1 MSPIRNDSRYP
12 VSVSFLG
19 LVVLVAAL
27 VPLLTRGSYRRL
39 AEAPWHWV
47 GLLAL
52 GLALQLLL
60 DTSLIHRS
68 SYHSV
73 GFGILVASYVLLVG
87 FCAGNLLVRGMAVVL
102 IGVALNG
109 FIVTIDQGMPV
120 RIPPDWG
127 QTHVT
132 ATVKHH
138 PRVPGDH
145 LLALTDVIVLR
156 RLDSIVSFGDLIL
169 AFGLVDLS
177 YWASRRARR
186 SPRGV
191 PNHHDDERPTP
202 EAYDRDDSRETD
214 QPVPAGRTAGRRTRT
229 KPAREREHVGVGR
242 GRGRSAPPHATV
254 AIQDALERLER
265 P

>member
-1 MSPIRNDSRYP
+1 M
-12 VSVSFLG
+12 SFLG

-27 VPLLTRGSYRRL
+27 MPLLTRGSYRRL
-39 AEAPWHWV
+39 ADAPWRWG

-73 GFGILVASYVLLVG
+73 GFGILVASYVLLIG

-120 RIPPDWG
+120 RIPPDW
-127 QTHVT
+127 QQDHVA

-145 LLALTDVIVLR
+145 LLSLTDIIVLR
-156 RLDSIVSFGDLIL
+156 KLDAIVSFGDLII
-169 AFGLVDLS
+169 AFGLVDVS
-177 YWASRRARR
+177 FWASRRARR
-186 SPRGV
+186 SPRVSGRS
-191 PNHHDDERPTP
+191 DDREPPSNRPD
-202 EAYDRDDSRETD
+202 DRDDSRVTRD
-214 QPVPAGRTAGRRTRT
+214 RTPARRNDGRRPRAR
-229 KPAREREHVGVGR
+229 PAPQRERVDAGR
-242 GRGRSAPPHATV
+242 GRGRSGPAHPTV

-265 P
+265 S

>member
-1 MSPIRNDSRYP
+1 
-12 VSVSFLG
+12 VSFLG
-19 LVVLVAAL
+19 LVVVIAAL

-39 AEAPWHWV
+39 ADAPWRWG

-68 SYHSV
+68 SYHNV

-87 FCAGNLLVRGMAVVL
+87 FCTGNLLVRGMAVVL

-109 FIVTIDQGMPV
+109 FIVTLDQGMPV
-120 RIPPDWG
+120 RIPPDW
-127 QTHVT
+127 QRDHVT

-145 LLALTDVIVLR
+145 LLSLTDVIVLR
-156 RLDSIVSFGDLIL
+156 KLDSIISFGDLII
-169 AFGLVDLS
+169 AFGLIDVS
-177 YWASRRARR
+177 FWASRRARR
-186 SPRGV
+186 SPRAV
-191 PNHHDDERPTP
+191 STDRDYEPPAPDSH
-202 EAYDRDDSRETD
+202 DRDDIDVTD
-214 QPVPAGRTAGRRTRT
+214 EPAAAGRTSGRRTRAE
-229 KPAREREHVGVGR
+229 PAPERERVGAGR
-242 GRGRSAPPHATV
+242 GRGPRRSGPAHATV

>member
-39 AEAPWHWV
+39 ADAPWCWA

-68 SYHSV
+68 SYHSA

-120 RIPPDWG
+120 RIPPDWR
-127 QTHVT
+127 QNVT

-169 AFGLVDLS
+169 AFGLVDVS
-177 YWASRRARR
+177 FWASRRARR
-186 SPRGV
+186 PPRV
-191 PNHHDDERPTP
+191 ATNRRDDEPPTP
-202 EAYDRDDSRETD
+202 ESSDLDDSRETD
-214 QPVPAGRTAGRRTRT
+214 PPVPAGRTSGRRARA
-229 KPAREREHVGVGR
+229 KPAREREHVRAGR
-242 GRGRSAPPHATV
+242 GRERSGATPGTV

-265 P
+265 S